1 MRHFCLVKKGW
12 GKKGKKWFTEKNEF
26 LINYRFVSFIFLKQN
41 LKDDVADDD
50 DGDEDSWTTDRLL
63 FLSRLS
69 DDTSST
75 SFTFTLL

>member
-1 MRHFCLVKKGW
+1 MIYRE
-12 GKKGKKWFTEKNEF
+12 KWIFDKLSF
-26 LINYRFVSFIFLKQN
+26 RFFHFLKQN